1 MEYMA
6 WKKRVMAWYLIQAQL
21 FWMQQDNF
29 NYSIDCGIGEVILGG
44 ESYSSLGVSREIDN
58 DAEKK
63 MELDCGVG
71 QIHVEYR

>member
-1 MEYMA
+1 MEKESDGMVFNTGA
-6 WKKRVMAWYLIQAQL
+6 ALL
-21 FWMQQDNF
+21 DEQDNF

-44 ESYSSLGVSREIDN
+44 DSYSSLGVSREIDN

-63 MELDCGVG
+63 MELHCGVG